1 MGVIQWSNNVK
12 INATSRTPVQDIS
25 VHPKKHKNSGAQ
37 LLQRCKTQNMC
48 CKMCQRTSFSRQDIF
63 PLPSWHGGIFF
74 ISFHPSIS
82 GKNPAL
88 APALRVL
95 IKGGTM
101 MAEAH
106 CEFMGRER
114 ERPPHNY

>member
-1 MGVIQWSNNVK
+1 MGVIQWSNNVTL
-12 INATSRTPVQDIS
+12 NATSIIPDQDIS
-25 VHPKKHKNSGAQ
+25 VHEKKPYNQRRTIATTMQ
-37 LLQRCKTQNMC
+37 DTEYVLQDVPTDELLQATY
-48 CKMCQRTSFSRQDIF
+48 FS
-63 PLPSWHGGIFF
+63 PPVLHGGIFF

-82 GKNPAL
+82 GKNPPL
-88 APALRVL
+88 APALCVL

-101 MAEAH
+101 VAEAH

>member
-1 MGVIQWSNNVK
+1 MQLQSYLIK
-12 INATSRTPVQDIS
+12 IFLCMK
-25 VHPKKHKNSGAQ
+25 KKHKNSGAQ

-48 CKMCQRTSFSRQDIF
+48 CKMCQRTSFSRQHIF
-63 PLPSWHGGIFF
+63 PLPSMEGFF
-74 ISFHPSIS
+74 LFPSIS
-82 GKNPAL
+82 GKNPPL